1 MPNLV
6 SQRGDEIVVE
16 LEGSQLLQAV
26 DPLRELNQPA
36 HQEVTH
42 SVIEGT
48 VSRAELGFRDDMYN

>member
-6 SQRGDEIVVE
+6 SQRGDKVVVE

-42 SVIEGT
+42 KEEIVN
-48 VSRAELGFRDDMYN
+48 Y